1 MEFTGRIVA
10 DAKVSIVKGDKE
22 VVNFTV
28 VMNERYKPKGSSE
41 VKQYSTFIDVAYW
54 RGSNIAKILNKGSV
68 VTIST
73 KRLFPKAYPD
83 MNGDPKATINC
94 FASDITLVQFKKA
107 ETSNQTEANEITE
120 PVDDLPF

>member
-1 MEFTGRIVA
+1 MEFTGRIVG
-10 DAKVSIVKGDKE
+10 DAKVSTVMGDKE

-28 VMNERYKPKGSSE
+28 VMNERYKPKGSDE

-54 RGSNIAKILNKGSV
+54 RGPNIAKILNKGSV

-73 KRLFPKAYPD
+73 KRLFPKAYAT
-83 MNGDPKATINC
+83 MNGDPKASINC
-94 FASDITLVQFKKA
+94 HANDITMVHFKK
-107 ETSNQTEANEITE
+107 SEAAKQPEPHEITE